1 MGRFTRISEAA
12 LRQWGYPDGPIEIS
26 YPFEDYGDHK
36 SIVVRRD
43 YLVDSRYRLSM
54 PLDTDIDAETA
65 SLVRVEYDRL
75 LLVSQESSGEE
86 CGLARVSRTFAAV
99 PQDHIERGAQNVQL
113 FGLNMPA
120 GSWQRAWVSSSLS
133 GGYYYFNGIPAA
145 WRGNSLLMSF
155 PVGDYKS
162 YLNFWVYC
170 TPEGVCRIKES
181 DAPRYG
187 IYTVPQYLTASWYQN
202 KSRAARVATVDGFTR
217 YSYRLLSS
225 ADTPLVLPQKLTPFY
240 RSDPGSAGTSEITV
254 LSSLTVPTADEYLA
268 MADAHEAYQYA
279 DATVTKW
286 MGNIYEI
293 AAPYVF
299 AC

>member
-1 MGRFTRISEAA
+1 MRTSISAEK
-12 LRQWGYPDGPIEIS
+12 LRQWGFPDGPVDIS

-36 SIVVRRD
+36 SIVIKRD
-43 YLVDSRYRLSM
+43 YLVDSRYRLSL
-54 PLDTDIDAETA
+54 PLNTDIDAETA
-65 SLVRVEYDRL
+65 AAVRVEYDRL
-75 LLVSQESSGEE
+75 ILVSQTSAGES
-86 CGLARVSRTFAAV
+86 CGLSRVTRMFATV

-113 FGLNMPA
+113 YGLSMPDGA
-120 GSWQRAWVSSSLS
+120 WQEAWVTSTLS
-133 GGYYYFNGIPAA
+133 NGYYYFNGIPAA

-155 PVGDYKS
+155 PVGEYNS
-162 YLNFWVYC
+162 YMNFWVYC
-170 TPEGVCRIKES
+170 TPEGVCRIKQS

-187 IYTVPQYLTASWYQN
+187 MYTVPPHLKAFWY
-202 KSRAARVATVDGFTR
+202 KTRARAARMATVDGFTR

-225 ADTPLVLPQKLTPFY
+225 PDAPLVLPQKLTPFLKN
-240 RSDPGSAGTSEITV
+240 DPNSVATSEITI
-254 LSSLTVPTADEYLA
+254 LSSLTVPTADEYIA
-268 MADAHEAYQYA
+268 MVDAHEAYQYA